1 MKITQYIQYSISVV
15 TCTFF
20 IIYKYCQITI
30 LKFNIYQD
38 ANVCYLFCTIN
49 SNTWSVFI
57 ASLRCLA
64 KNTKTHITCE
74 GYFCPIYSDANFM
87 TQLQCTH
94 SCCEKKNSNLV
105 LLNSLVFSWSFRFT
119 ILYGVYYYVWT
130 WGNWFGP
137 SGETCQQKENKLAK
151 WQHE

>member
-1 MKITQYIQYSISVV
+1 MQMFAFCFVQSIA
-15 TCTFF
+15 T
-20 IIYKYCQITI
+20 
-30 LKFNIYQD
+30 LG
-38 ANVCYLFCTIN
+38 LFSSHLCDV
-49 SNTWSVFI
+49 WQ
-57 ASLRCLA
+57 

-74 GYFCPIYSDANFM
+74 GYFCPVYSDANFM

-94 SCCEKKNSNLV
+94 SCYEKKTSNLV

-137 SGETCQQKENKLAK
+137 SGETYQQKENKLAK
-151 WQHE
+151 